1 MRTLTQTGAD
11 TTVTTADQP
20 RPEVEAIALRRGVF
34 GLHVDTRKQT
44 PVRLGEEC
52 KSDAPDE

>member
-1 MRTLTQTGAD
+1 MINR
-11 TTVTTADQP
+11 
-20 RPEVEAIALRRGVF
+20 EANIKEIDIYTNDLDVVGHYAPPDVF

-44 PVRLGEEC
+44 PVWLGEEC